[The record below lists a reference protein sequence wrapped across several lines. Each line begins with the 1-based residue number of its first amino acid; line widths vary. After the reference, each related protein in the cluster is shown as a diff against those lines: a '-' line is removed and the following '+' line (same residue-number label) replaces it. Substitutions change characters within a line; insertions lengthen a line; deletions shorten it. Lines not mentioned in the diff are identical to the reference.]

1 MKLKDFVK
9 GGKLKKGE
17 PKKKDDAKKV
27 PPWIKKK

>member
-9 GGKLKKGE
+9 GGKLKKGDP
-17 PKKKDDAKKV
+17 PKKEPKKV